1 MFDYDEIVIGAGSSG
16 AVVAARLSED
26 GSRRVLLVEAGPD
39 CFSSTPPRE
48 LTTTHEAVLSG
59 YNWDFKAYVRDANLI
74 TSLKDAAGVFGSS
87 SLASKMA
94 MARTA
99 LQTGLGRESGLTRF
113 NYPLGRLVG
122 GSSAINGALALPPDS
137 RDMSAWVAQGNPEWA
152 WHQVKPYLEKVIA
165 AAAGSIKLHTPP
177 QSQLHKVQSS
187 FSAACQQLDFKAID
201 LNHHPDGLR
210 QQGVGIIP
218 RNIANGLRQSTAL
231 TYLASARVRKN
242 FRLLA
247 DTLVNRINIENR
259 KATGIEIIANGR
271 SQKITAKRVILCAGA
286 IQSPCILMRSGIG
299 DPLTLAK
306 VGITPTIALPGVGMN
321 LTDHTSLGFWM
332 VPKPGLCQAGEDV
345 HQTLLHCSSSG
356 QQSADVDLQIYAIN
370 SMETRHLPE
379 LKLALGT
386 DIAMSLTL
394 LLTKPESR
402 GKVQILNADPQQQP
416 DIFLNVAT
424 SRSDLDRLKTGARL
438 AWKIAHETE
447 FNRHIS
453 RIFAWNQRIMDSDAL
468 LEESIRTFARGS
480 WHATGTLK
488 MGLES
493 DVLAVVDHQGQV
505 YGCENLH
512 IADASIMPAIT
523 ANPTNIATM
532 MIAEK
537 ISASLLS
544 NSAGDQSRQSLEEE
558 FVF

>member
-16 AVVAARLSED
+16 AVVATRLSED

-39 CFSSTPPRE
+39 YFSSTPPRA
-48 LTTTHEAVLSG
+48 LATTHEAVIRG
-59 YNWDFKAYVRDANLI
+59 YNWDFNAYVRD
-74 TSLKDAAGVFGSS
+74 TSLIASLKGAASVFGHS

-99 LQTGLGRESGLTRF
+99 LQTSLSGDSALTRF

-122 GSSAINGALALPPDS
+122 GSSAINGALALAPDR
-137 RDMSAWVAQGNPEWA
+137 RDMTAWVAQGNPDWA
-152 WHQVKPYLEKVIA
+152 WHRVKPYLEKVIA
-165 AAAGSIKLHTPP
+165 PGIGSIELHTPAKP
-177 QSQLHKVQSS
+177 QLHKVQSS
-187 FSAACQQLDFKAID
+187 FADACQQLHFEDID
-201 LNHHPDGLR
+201 LGYHPGEMPR
-210 QQGVGIIP
+210 QGVGIIP
-218 RNIANGLRQSTAL
+218 RNIAGGLRQSTAL
-231 TYLASARVRKN
+231 TYLSSARLRKN
-242 FRLLA
+242 FHLMP
-247 DTLVNRINIENR
+247 DTLVNRINIENS
-259 KATGIEIIANGR
+259 KVTGIEVITNGR
-271 SQKITAKRVILCAGA
+271 TQKLTAKRVTLCAGA

-299 DPLTLAK
+299 DPLALAK
-306 VGITPTIALPGVGMN
+306 AGIPPIIALPGVGMN

-332 VPKPGLCQAGEDV
+332 VPQPGLCQAGEDV
-345 HQTLLHCSSSG
+345 HQTMLRYSSSG
-356 QQSADVDLQIYAIN
+356 PQSTDIDLQIYAIN
-370 SMETRHLPE
+370 SMETRHFPE

-394 LLTKPESR
+394 VLTKPESR
-402 GKVQILNADPQQQP
+402 GRVQILNADPQAQP

-424 SRSDLDRLKTGARL
+424 SKNDLDRLKIGARL
-438 AWKIAHETE
+438 AWKIAHEAG

-453 RIFAWNQRIMDSDAL
+453 RIFAWNQRIIDSDTL

-488 MGLES
+488 MGPES
-493 DVLAVVDHQGQV
+493 DDLAVVNQQGQI
-505 YGCENLH
+505 YGCENLYV
-512 IADASIMPAIT
+512 ADASIMPVIT

-537 ISASLLS
+537 ISAYLLG
-544 NSAGDQSRQSLEEE
+544 NIAGDQSHQSIEEE

>member
-39 CFSSTPPRE
+39 CFSSPPAKE
-48 LTTTHEAVLSG
+48 LATTHEAVVSG
-59 YNWDFKAYVRDANLI
+59 YNWDFKAYVRDTGLIAN
-74 TSLKDAAGVFGSS
+74 LKDAARVFGHS
-87 SLASKMA
+87 SLASKVG

-99 LQTGLGRESGLTRF
+99 LQTSLSGDPALTRF
-113 NYPLGRLVG
+113 HYPLGRLVG

-137 RDMSAWVAQGNPEWA
+137 QDMEAWIAQGNPDWA

-165 AAAGSIKLHTPP
+165 PQTGSIELYMPTK
-177 QSQLHKVQSS
+177 SQLHRVQSS
-187 FSAACQQLDFKAID
+187 FANTCQQLAFEAID
-201 LNHHPDGLR
+201 LGYQPDQVRR
-210 QQGVGIIP
+210 QGIGIIP
-218 RNIANGLRQSTAL
+218 RNIAGGLRQSTAL
-231 TYLASARVRKN
+231 TYLSSARLRRN
-242 FRLLA
+242 FRLMA
-247 DTLVNRINIENR
+247 DTLVNRINIENS

-271 SQKITAKRVILCAGA
+271 SQKLTAKRVTLCAGA

-306 VGITPTIALPGVGMN
+306 AGITPTIALPGVGMN

-332 VPKPGLCQAGEDV
+332 VPQPGLCQPGEDV
-345 HQTLLHCSSSG
+345 HQTLLRCSSSG
-356 QQSADVDLQIYAIN
+356 PQSADVDLQLYAVN
-370 SMETRHLPE
+370 SMETQHFPE
-379 LKLALGT
+379 LKLVLGT

-394 LLTKPESR
+394 VLTKPESR
-402 GKVQILNADPQQQP
+402 GRVQIPNADPQAQP

-424 SRSDLDRLKTGARL
+424 AKSDLDRLKVGARL
-438 AWKIAHETE
+438 AWRIAHTTE
-447 FNRHIS
+447 FNRHVS
-453 RIFAWNQRIMDSDAL
+453 RIFAWNQRVIDSDAL
-468 LEESIRTFARGS
+468 LEEYIRTFARGS

-488 MGLES
+488 MGPES
-493 DVLAVVDHQGQV
+493 DALAVVDQRGQV

-512 IADASIMPAIT
+512 VADASVMPAIP

-537 ISASLLS
+537 ISAYLLG
-544 NSAGDQSRQSLEEE
+544 NAIGGQLHQPTEEE
-558 FVF
+558 FIF